1 MMDVARRQEHSDEP
15 RRSARIAATLQLLSE
30 LVRIH
35 SAQRNAAAVAAGEEA
50 FKSLCLVHSPG
61 FSGVPGRPSGNIS
74 TNRFATAAGT
84 RPSTFPPNEAISFTP
99 LEETKLTSGLAI
111 T

>member
-1 MMDVARRQEHSDEP
+1 MDVARRVAPLDGP
-15 RRSARIAATLQLLSE
+15 CRSARIAANLQLLGE
-30 LVRIH
+30 LVRIL
-35 SAQRNAAAVAAGEEA
+35 SAQCHAAAVAPGEEA
-50 FKSLCLVHSPG
+50 FKSLRLVHSPG